1 MKAMN
6 KYGGAPKRARNNSNN
21 SNNTNDVN
29 KLIKEIKDVEFEDII
44 MGTNYTISEYLKED
58 EDNFI
63 IRTKTPS
70 GNYVYTG
77 DSISYI
83 NERDLIKHYPSGF
96 NVESQYL
103 QNNLYKIHKEGKRS
117 VEKTTADNNQTYWN
131 PQHKTLELRNEY
143 HDHGEYYKESYPT
156 EEEQKENEV
165 KEDILVPLKKIEYD
179 EFYECNEDDDLDFR
193 KVYIRTTAY
202 TQMIIKPEWLYGKRK
217 FNKFQDN
224 NIGYRIFNIIDTGR
238 TIDNIASKQG
248 FIFGG
253 SDIGGAHC
261 QFDEKKLFKLEPLLN
276 HEINSNGYRTRKR
289 PRPIPVYDRRIALGA
304 NMGIRSGPVARTAIS
319 GRSEEETR
327 QMQEYDSQYQ
337 TENQTGSQNENQ
349 TENNNSNSNNGYNS
363 DYYRNRDPSDASALP
378 PFLRRPNR

>member
-1 MKAMN
+1 
-6 KYGGAPKRARNNSNN
+6 
-21 SNNTNDVN
+21 
-29 KLIKEIKDVEFEDII
+29 
-44 MGTNYTISEYLKED
+44 
-58 EDNFI
+58 
-63 IRTKTPS
+63 
-70 GNYVYTG
+70 
-77 DSISYI
+77 
-83 NERDLIKHYPSGF
+83 
-96 NVESQYL
+96 
-103 QNNLYKIHKEGKRS
+103 
-117 VEKTTADNNQTYWN
+117 
-131 PQHKTLELRNEY
+131 
-143 HDHGEYYKESYPT
+143 
-156 EEEQKENEV
+156 
-165 KEDILVPLKKIEYD
+165 
-179 EFYECNEDDDLDFR
+179 
-193 KVYIRTTAY
+193 
-202 TQMIIKPEWLYGKRK
+202 MIIKPEWLYGKRK